1 MIAEMNTG
9 DRIKKRGF
17 SHEGRIVKKDE
28 AWATIEWDDGVLA
41 RERPKMCHLR
51 ELETLK

>member
-1 MIAEMNTG
+1 MTDDE
-9 DRIKKRGF
+9 KRRAAQAVLNIPF
-17 SHEGRIVKKDE
+17 FN
-28 AWATIEWDDGVLA
+28 DGVLA